1 MKKSIGSIVAS
12 GVFVLLTSTV
22 IGATVKWTG
31 GGDGSRWSDPNN
43 WEGGTSIDFT
53 KSHTYDLSGASVGA
67 NLVNDKVTT
76 IGGFVFGAAQG
87 TVTLTSSLTATTLKG
102 TWNIPSGTTLVLKQP
117 YSGMWTDYNS
127 TTVTGGG
134 TLRIDTATFESADRD
149 WSVQDGTVVELA
161 RGYGNLV
168 IARINLSG
176 GSVLRIQANGTK
188 IGRLATDATSS
199 VELGTYNL
207 DISGGD
213 VGGYTIA
220 GPVKGT
226 GKLTYMGGKGHDV
239 TTSFLDYTGLFSLAN
254 VGFRFANGFHFADG
268 VAFEA
273 VDNGVLTLG
282 ASQTFG
288 SISGTATTGGLSVP
302 AGAVATVTGS
312 KVESGA
318 TMTFT
323 QAIRGDGG
331 LTVDAPGKTLLLN
344 GVNTYKGPTHVAS
357 GALTL
362 RNDYH
367 TRFPDGLVS
376 RYTFDET
383 IYKDSGPEN
392 NPLAAPYAWSAPTLA
407 EGGVGGTKCA
417 HFSKQYLSLWSTRNL
432 PFKGACAFTISYWMR
447 PTQAAVSGG
456 NFVVGSVDGQ
466 ASSSQL
472 TMTFAGG
479 ADHAQLMN
487 VKGLGWVSA
496 GVDLPDAWTHIV
508 LTQTED
514 GTRTFYANGAK
525 RSSTKVA
532 SSIAELSE
540 QKFVLGDNVNNS
552 WGASYFGDLDE
563 VLIFNRALTADEVSG
578 LYADPFQKGGTA
590 TVPSPVTHWTF
601 DDSGAPGKDSQG
613 LMDLEA
619 NGSVAVAKTDY
630 TWGKAYKGESDTS
643 GYLGWTGEFPA
654 GFPTEKHSFTV
665 SIRLTATGGYD
676 GISPFCFGDLATAKA
691 YFRLGVTWHPKVL
704 AVDVSHPTAQNSF
717 DVYLSDISSSGTT
730 DEESALEHC
739 VFAYD
744 ANFRTLTCYRD
755 GVVKSTMSNVDITL
769 PTSGSLYV
777 GYSPLPTALASRRC
791 RGLVDDLQIFDCA
804 LSGEQVRSLTRKLH
818 FGETTLAG
826 QSASPNSALTVDEG
840 ATVRFEGPAHVVK
853 SLSGDGA
860 VELAK
865 ASSVTLAG
873 AAGFSGTVSGEGAL
887 TLADGCVLKV
897 DAESGVLPALSVAR
911 TVTLPTCAEV
921 VVAENAT
928 DLREVIDRTRVFA
941 VIAAEGF
948 ENTEALATWTVP
960 FADPGSYK
968 FVVKDGKVLLKF
980 RAGVCIIVR

>member
-1 MKKSIGSIVAS
+1 MVTAGLLA
-12 GVFVLLTSTV
+12 VLADAGF
-22 IGATVKWTG
+22 GATVKWTG
-31 GGDGSRWSDPNN
+31 NGDGSRWSDLNN
-43 WEGGTSIDFT
+43 WEDGASVDFT
-53 KSHTYDLSGASVGA
+53 KSHTYDLSAASAGA

-76 IGGFVFGAAQG
+76 IGGFTFGAAQG
-87 TVTLTSSLTATTLKG
+87 TVTLTSSLTATVLKG
-102 TWNIPSGTTLVLKQP
+102 TWNIPSGTTFVLQQP
-117 YSGMWTDYNS
+117 YSGMWSDYDS
-127 TTVTGGG
+127 TTVKGGG

-149 WSVQDGTVVELA
+149 WSIQGGTIVELA
-161 RGYGNLV
+161 RGYGNLTLS
-168 IARINLSG
+168 RINLSG
-176 GSVLRIQANGTK
+176 GSVLRVLANGTK

-199 VELGTYNL
+199 IELGTYDLN
-207 DISGGD
+207 ISGGD

-226 GKLTYMGGKGHDV
+226 GKLTYMGGKGLDV

-254 VGFRFANGFHFADG
+254 VGFRFANGFHLGDG

-273 VDNGVLTLG
+273 VDNGILTLG
-282 ASQTFG
+282 ASQMFG
-288 SISGTATTGGLSVP
+288 NISGTATTGGLSIP

-312 KVESGA
+312 KVESDS

-331 LTVDAPGKTLLLN
+331 LSVDAPGKTLILN

-357 GALTL
+357 GTLTL

-367 TRFPDGLVS
+367 THFPDGLVA

-392 NPLAAPYAWSAPTLA
+392 NPLKLPYEVTDAIPTLQD
-407 EGGVGGTKCA
+407 GGIGGSQCARFTQKYTALTSTK
-417 HFSKQYLSLWSTRNL
+417 NL
-432 PFKGACAFTISYWMR
+432 PFSGVCAYTISYWMR
-447 PTQAAVSGG
+447 PTQTTVDEGR
-456 NFVVGSVDGQ
+456 FVIGCMKND
-466 ASSSQL
+466 ASAQW
-472 TMTFAGG
+472 TMTLVGKNYPT
-479 ADHAQLMN
+479 QMN
-487 VKGLGWVSA
+487 IYGIGWWSTGVSSL
-496 GVDLPDAWTHIV
+496 VDVWTHVV
-508 LTQTED
+508 LTQTTE
-514 GTRTFYANGAK
+514 GTRTFYVNGVQRTSKAV
-525 RSSTKVA
+525 SYDLPA
-532 SSIAELSE
+532 
-540 QKFVLGDNVNNS
+540 QKFVLGDVINGS
-552 WGASYFGDLDE
+552 WGASYVGDLDE
-563 VLIFNRALTADEVSG
+563 VLVFNRALTADEVSG

-654 GFPTEKHSFTV
+654 GFPTGKHSFTV
-665 SIRLTATGGYD
+665 SIRLTVTGGFD
-676 GISPFCFGDLATAKA
+676 GISPFCFGDLTTAKS

-717 DVYLSDISSSGTT
+717 DVYLSDILSSGAT

-804 LSGEQVRSLTRKLH
+804 LSGEQVLSLTRKLH
-818 FGETTLAG
+818 FGATTLAG

-853 SLSGDGA
+853 SISGDGA

-865 ASSVTLAG
+865 SSSVTLAG
-873 AAGFSGTVSGEGAL
+873 AAGAYGRV
-887 TLADGCVLKV
+887 
-897 DAESGVLPALSVAR
+897 VAR
-911 TVTLPTCAEV
+911 DGHVPEPFPERARWHSPT
-921 VVAENAT
+921 
-928 DLREVIDRTRVFA
+928 A
-941 VIAAEGF
+941 V
-948 ENTEALATWTVP
+948 
-960 FADPGSYK
+960 
-968 FVVKDGKVLLKF
+968 
-980 RAGVCIIVR
+980 C